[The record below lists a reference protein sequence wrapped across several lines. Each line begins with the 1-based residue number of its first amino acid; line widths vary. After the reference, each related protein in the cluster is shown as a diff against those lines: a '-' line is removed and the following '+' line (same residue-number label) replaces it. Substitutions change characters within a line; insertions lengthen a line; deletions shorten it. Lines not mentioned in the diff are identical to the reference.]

1 MIWSYLTISGNPRFR
16 KGRVKRGGR
25 HGGGERRNVGMG
37 GRREEQRGEI
47 KMMVRHA

>member
-1 MIWSYLTISGNPRFR
+1 MVNPRFR
-16 KGRVKRGGR
+16 KGRVKRAGR
-25 HGGGERRNVGMG
+25 HQGGERRKVRRG